1 MEIPMSAIPYPLDPM
16 GSSLGPYFELVVK
29 PGILGDSLTYGF
41 IPYWNTGGYC
51 KVVDWGDGASQD
63 ATASGT
69 RLTHTYAA
77 AGTYTIRIKADC
89 YRCMFGYH
97 GTYAPLIYNA
107 NGNWDALG
115 NITNGADMFEGCTNA
130 LFNFSE
136 LPKGLT
142 AARLR

>member
-1 MEIPMSAIPYPLDPM
+1 MSAIPYPLDPM
-16 GSSLGPYFELVVK
+16 GSNLGPYFELVVK

-41 IPYWNTGGYC
+41 TPYWNTGGYC
-51 KVVDWGDGASQD
+51 KVMDWGDGSSED

-115 NITNGADMFEGCTNA
+115 EHY
-130 LFNFSE
+130 
-136 LPKGLT
+136 KWH
-142 AARLR
+142 